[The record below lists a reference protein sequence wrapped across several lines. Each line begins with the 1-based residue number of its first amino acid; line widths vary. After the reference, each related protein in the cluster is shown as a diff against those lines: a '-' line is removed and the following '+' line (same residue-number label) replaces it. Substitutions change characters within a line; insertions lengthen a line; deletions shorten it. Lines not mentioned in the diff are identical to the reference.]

1 MSISYLIMTKI
12 VLTEVFVIGLLGG
25 SASASRSITKDPEM
39 RKRIENAFRKF
50 RADVLRREADEID
63 RADSVWDKMF

>member
-1 MSISYLIMTKI
+1 MSFVTKK
-12 VLTEVFVIGLLGG
+12 VADGMFVVGLLGG

-39 RKRIENAFRKF
+39 RKRVEDAFRKF
-50 RADVLRREADEID
+50 RAEVLRREADELD